1 MARYYKYRASQI
13 LHLSRKIKME
23 NIVTRH
29 CINPDIL
36 LPEYN
41 IDTGALV
48 KTYNYTEFC
57 YLIDRWKIILVKK
70 YNARPGQT
78 IFLYDGPNLNYY
90 SLLFAAAELGL
101 VFIIDW
107 PHCYAERDLTD
118 SKVTMWAPVDFV
130 LIHSQHH
137 TEGHPQAIN
146 HWEMQRNLRFAKNL
160 LYTDKLYEY
169 DINQSTH
176 ITEIVNAIWATPDS
190 DLIYST
196 SSGTTNDP
204 KKVINSHKKVYL
216 MAKRL
221 ANQYFTKNV
230 STMHY
235 KTMNHGA
242 SMCYY
247 FLPSFMMGGKQ
258 YTPNG
263 VHGDHKNAEPTL
275 KFAIDNKIGQLF
287 LYDARQVMYFLE
299 NMPRVDYCLNI
310 VTLFQVTPEMLP
322 LLKEKNIN
330 WIKSPFGDTTIG
342 LGFFIKTVDQNT
354 DPATYDVTNMGPPLD
369 DFFQFELRDGCL
381 YISCPELGEDWKTS
395 NDKFE
400 LIDSNYH
407 FKGRANKYRIGEEWI
422 ALADLEKII
431 IDLFGPN
438 KANIVVDAEF
448 QRIYLAVWEENSK
461 AEATLDLYFK
471 ENYKEANVSY
481 VLRNE
486 QYRHFYNSRKI
497 DNSKIRQ
504 VCRERLLERKI
515 K

>member
-1 MARYYKYRASQI
+1 
-13 LHLSRKIKME
+13 
-23 NIVTRH
+23 
-29 CINPDIL
+29 
-36 LPEYN
+36 
-41 IDTGALV
+41 LV
-48 KTYNYTEFC
+48 E
-57 YLIDRWKIILVKK
+57 K
-70 YNARPGQT
+70 YNAQPGQT

-90 SLLFAAAELGL
+90 ALILAAPHLGL

-107 PHCYAERDLTD
+107 PKCYEERDLSD
-118 SKVTMWAPVDFV
+118 PKVTMWAPIDYV
-130 LIHSQHH
+130 LVHSQHQ
-137 TEGHPQAIN
+137 TPGHPQAIN
-146 HWEMQRNLRFAKNL
+146 KWEMERNLKFVKNL
-160 LYTDKLYEY
+160 LYTDKLYDY
-169 DINQSTH
+169 YNINQSKR
-176 ITEIVNAIWATPDS
+176 ITEIVNAVWATPDS

-204 KKVINSHKKVYL
+204 KKVVNSHKKVYL
-216 MAKRL
+216 MAERL

-247 FLPSFMMGGKQ
+247 FLPSFMVGGKQ
-258 YTPNG
+258 FTPDG
-263 VHGDHKNAEPTL
+263 IHGDHTSTAPTL

-310 VTLFQVTPEMLP
+310 VTLFQITPEMLP
-322 LLKEKNIN
+322 LIREKNIN

-354 DPATYDVTNMGPPLD
+354 DPATYDVTNMGPQFD
-369 DFFQFELRDGCL
+369 DFFQFDLRDGCL
-381 YISCPELGEDWKTS
+381 YISCSELGEDWKTS

-400 LIDSNYH
+400 LIDGNYH

-422 ALADLEKII
+422 GLDDLERQVKL
-431 IDLFGPN
+431 LFGQN
-438 KANIVVDAEF
+438 NANIVVDSLY
-448 QRIYLAVWEENSK
+448 QKIYLAIWEPNNV
-461 AEATLDLYFK
+461 AEAELNKFFED
-471 ENYKEANVSY
+471 NYNEVNISY
-481 VLRNE
+481 VLRDE
-486 QYRHFYNSRKI
+486 KYDHFYNSRKI

-504 VCRERLLERKI
+504 VCRERLLKGGNI